1 MYTDGTLYLMLMIAL
16 AAFKPPAEKEQD
28 LALVVKR
35 AKTRYFPAFE
45 KVGDRDPVWIGTRP
59 HPSGAVAPGCS
70 RERPGPRLA
79 TAARADSAGG
89 AGAWGRG

>member
-1 MYTDGTLYLMLMIAL
+1 MYTDGTLDLMLMIAL

-28 LALVVKR
+28 LALVVKG

-59 HPSGAVAPGCS
+59 LPSGAVAPGCS

-79 TAARADSAGG
+79 TAARADPAGG